1 MFIDDDFPAL
11 LGSELYRPDASFIAK
26 MVCRPKLMHDFT
38 AQPGET
44 VQLD

>member
-1 MFIDDDFPAL
+1 MFIDSDFPNL
-11 LGSELYRPDASFIAK
+11 LGAELYRPDAAYIVKA
-26 MVCRPKLMHDFT
+26 VARPSVVHDFN